1 MKEMGGIGRWALI
14 LLLLGNV
21 YGGFA
26 QDANTARAQ
35 HIYELFV
42 AGQGDSI
49 HAALNRE
56 LQEKLAP
63 ALFNDSFRQAE
74 KMFGKSISKGEWKTD
89 SAQGITI
96 YYSDVEF
103 ERYNLRFLVA
113 FDADGALN
121 TIRLVPAPAV
131 STAQPVAYD
140 KTKMDER
147 DITLGA
153 DGYKLPGTLTLPK
166 RAVGSD
172 VCRVP
177 CVILVHGSGPHDRD
191 ETIGPNKPF
200 RDLAWGLAERGI
212 AVVRYEKRTKAY
224 GAACVPAGREL
235 DYDTEAVD
243 DAVAIVEQVRA
254 LPELAPDSV
263 YVLGHS
269 LYGAACVP
277 AGRELDYDTEAVDD
291 AVAIVEQVR
300 ALPELA
306 PDSVYVLGHSL
317 GGTLAPRIAGRSKG
331 LAGIII
337 LAGLARP
344 LEDALEEQFYY
355 TSSLTDSSVNVKA
368 QLDELKQQLA
378 NVKKLGT
385 EEFDETI
392 SLPLGQPRSYWLFA
406 NAYKPVEVAAK
417 LKLPI
422 FVLQGERDYQVTMED
437 FGLWRSG
444 LLRCKNAYF
453 KSYPKLNHLLQEGS
467 GKATPFEYS
476 HASPVPAYV
485 MDDIA
490 SFVRGKQN
498 TL

>member
-269 LYGAACVP
+269 L
-277 AGRELDYDTEAVDD
+277 
-291 AVAIVEQVR
+291 
-300 ALPELA
+300 
-306 PDSVYVLGHSL
+306 

-337 LAGLARP
+337 LAGLARS

-368 QLDELKQQLA
+368 QLDELKQQLV

-385 EEFDETI
+385 EEFDEDVLHMRQLLKTKL
-392 SLPLGQPRSYWLFA
+392 SDQDLSVRALNCL
-406 NAYKPVEVAAK
+406 KAADVDTVGD
-417 LKLPI
+417 L
-422 FVLQGERDYQVTMED
+422 V
-437 FGLWRSG
+437 
-444 LLRCKNAYF
+444 
-453 KSYPKLNHLLQEGS
+453 KLNRNDLLKFRNF
-467 GKATPFEYS
+467 GKKSLTELDELLTSLNLKFG
-476 HASPVPAYV
+476 
-485 MDDIA
+485 MDVSIYKLD
-490 SFVRGKQN
+490 KD
-498 TL
+498 

>member
-166 RAVGSD
+166 RAV
-172 VCRVP
+172 
-177 CVILVHGSGPHDRD
+177 
-191 ETIGPNKPF
+191 
-200 RDLAWGLAERGI
+200 
-212 AVVRYEKRTKAY
+212 
-224 GAACVPAGREL
+224 
-235 DYDTEAVD
+235 
-243 DAVAIVEQVRA
+243 
-254 LPELAPDSV
+254 
-263 YVLGHS
+263 
-269 LYGAACVP
+269 
-277 AGRELDYDTEAVDD
+277 DYDTEAVDD

-355 TSSLTDSSVNVKA
+355 TSSLTDSSVNVKV
-368 QLDELKQQLA
+368 QLGELKQQLA

-444 LLRCKNAYF
+444 LLHCKNAYF

>member
-1 MKEMGGIGRWALI
+1 MKEMGVIGRWALI

-26 QDANTARAQ
+26 QDANTVRAQ

-42 AGQGDSI
+42 VGQGDSI

-56 LQEKLAP
+56 LQKKLAP

-166 RAVGSD
+166 RAVGPD
-172 VCRVP
+172 ACRVP

-200 RDLAWGLAERGI
+200 RDLAWGIGETRH
-212 AVVRYEKRTKAY
+212 
-224 GAACVPAGREL
+224 C
-235 DYDTEAVD
+235 
-243 DAVAIVEQVRA
+243 
-254 LPELAPDSV
+254 
-263 YVLGHS
+263 
-269 LYGAACVP
+269 C
-277 AGRELDYDTEAVDD
+277 
-291 AVAIVEQVR
+291 
-300 ALPELA
+300 
-306 PDSVYVLGHSL
+306 
-317 GGTLAPRIAGRSKG
+317 
-331 LAGIII
+331 
-337 LAGLARP
+337 RP
-344 LEDALEEQFYY
+344 L
-355 TSSLTDSSVNVKA
+355 
-368 QLDELKQQLA
+368 
-378 NVKKLGT
+378 
-385 EEFDETI
+385 
-392 SLPLGQPRSYWLFA
+392 
-406 NAYKPVEVAAK
+406 
-417 LKLPI
+417 
-422 FVLQGERDYQVTMED
+422 
-437 FGLWRSG
+437 
-444 LLRCKNAYF
+444 
-453 KSYPKLNHLLQEGS
+453 
-467 GKATPFEYS
+467 
-476 HASPVPAYV
+476 
-485 MDDIA
+485 
-490 SFVRGKQN
+490 
-498 TL
+498 

>member
-191 ETIGPNKPF
+191 ETI
-200 RDLAWGLAERGI
+200 
-212 AVVRYEKRTKAY
+212 
-224 GAACVPAGREL
+224 VPTSLSVTWPGDWRNA
-235 DYDTEAVD
+235 
-243 DAVAIVEQVRA
+243 A
-254 LPELAPDSV
+254 LPSSAMKNGQKHMVRLAFLP
-263 YVLGHS
+263 
-269 LYGAACVP
+269 
-277 AGRELDYDTEAVDD
+277 
-291 AVAIVEQVR
+291 VANSIMILR
-300 ALPELA
+300 PWTMPLP
-306 PDSVYVLGHSL
+306 
-317 GGTLAPRIAGRSKG
+317 
-331 LAGIII
+331 
-337 LAGLARP
+337 
-344 LEDALEEQFYY
+344 
-355 TSSLTDSSVNVKA
+355 
-368 QLDELKQQLA
+368 
-378 NVKKLGT
+378 
-385 EEFDETI
+385 
-392 SLPLGQPRSYWLFA
+392 
-406 NAYKPVEVAAK
+406 
-417 LKLPI
+417 
-422 FVLQGERDYQVTMED
+422 
-437 FGLWRSG
+437 
-444 LLRCKNAYF
+444 
-453 KSYPKLNHLLQEGS
+453 
-467 GKATPFEYS
+467 
-476 HASPVPAYV
+476 
-485 MDDIA
+485 
-490 SFVRGKQN
+490 
-498 TL
+498 

>member
-200 RDLAWGLAERGI
+200 RDLAWGLAKRGI
-212 AVVRYEKRTKAY
+212 AVVRYEKRTKA
-224 GAACVPAGREL
+224 
-235 DYDTEAVD
+235 
-243 DAVAIVEQVRA
+243 
-254 LPELAPDSV
+254 
-263 YVLGHS
+263 
-269 LYGAACVP
+269 YGAACVP

-337 LAGLARP
+337 LAGLARS

-368 QLDELKQQLA
+368 QLDELKQQLV

-385 EEFDETI
+385 EEFDEDVLHMRQLLKTKL
-392 SLPLGQPRSYWLFA
+392 SDQDLSVRALNCL
-406 NAYKPVEVAAK
+406 KAADVDTVGD
-417 LKLPI
+417 L
-422 FVLQGERDYQVTMED
+422 V
-437 FGLWRSG
+437 
-444 LLRCKNAYF
+444 
-453 KSYPKLNHLLQEGS
+453 KLNRNDLLKFRNF
-467 GKATPFEYS
+467 GKKSLTELDDLLANLNLHFGMDVTPYKL
-476 HASPVPAYV
+476 
-485 MDDIA
+485 DKD
-490 SFVRGKQN
+490 
-498 TL
+498 

>member
-177 CVILVHGSGPHDRD
+177 CVILVLS
-191 ETIGPNKPF
+191 F
-200 RDLAWGLAERGI
+200 
-212 AVVRYEKRTKAY
+212 
-224 GAACVPAGREL
+224 
-235 DYDTEAVD
+235 
-243 DAVAIVEQVRA
+243 
-254 LPELAPDSV
+254 
-263 YVLGHS
+263 
-269 LYGAACVP
+269 
-277 AGRELDYDTEAVDD
+277 
-291 AVAIVEQVR
+291 
-300 ALPELA
+300 
-306 PDSVYVLGHSL
+306 
-317 GGTLAPRIAGRSKG
+317 
-331 LAGIII
+331 
-337 LAGLARP
+337 
-344 LEDALEEQFYY
+344 
-355 TSSLTDSSVNVKA
+355 SVNPHTSIIA
-368 QLDELKQQLA
+368 
-378 NVKKLGT
+378 
-385 EEFDETI
+385 F
-392 SLPLGQPRSYWLFA
+392 
-406 NAYKPVEVAAK
+406 KPT
-417 LKLPI
+417 L
-422 FVLQGERDYQVTMED
+422 
-437 FGLWRSG
+437 G
-444 LLRCKNAYF
+444 LLFNCFNPWKASIRFSPMMGTMSEAILTATR
-453 KSYPKLNHLLQEGS
+453 SSS
-467 GKATPFEYS
+467 G
-476 HASPVPAYV
+476 
-485 MDDIA
+485 M
-490 SFVRGKQN
+490 R
-498 TL
+498 